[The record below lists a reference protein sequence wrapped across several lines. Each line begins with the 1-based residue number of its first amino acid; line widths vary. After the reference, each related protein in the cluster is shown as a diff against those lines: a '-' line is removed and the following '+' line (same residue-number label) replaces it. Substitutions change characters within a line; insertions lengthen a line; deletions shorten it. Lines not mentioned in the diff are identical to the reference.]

1 MPIKNIIAGG
11 VSILG
16 VLAVAGTAN
25 ANCFPPQNCNPAPV
39 VHNSYTP
46 SFDAVSI
53 RNTEPLGHLRSVNF
67 QRSPN
72 VSITRVHGLGP
83 NVALNDAPSSFTNDG
98 CHPSS
103 TVYCRAGNG
112 AAAPI
117 AQAPVVQAPV
127 FVAPAPIVQQAPV
140 YTAPAPVLSINR
152 PLRTWVG
159 KGYDPSKFIPRQYG
173 ENTFTPGIAHI
184 PTSIV
189 DRSPERADQVLNSG
203 RTVAQP
209 IVNGGVA
216 PRSETYHIAQGAPAG
231 AQFVQGP
238 LIAGPVL
245 SGPVLSGGLPAL
257 QPTGPAPVLNAPSFN
272 VPINSVQ
279 FSQPNFVQQPVLNQG
294 YRPAGRP
301 VRTANGTYAAPVG
314 SDGTYWEKTSGLT
327 TIGGHVATEVLC
339 KRTLPSQVVNPV
351 IGVPTPVCTTPGHGP
366 HAAHGPL
373 QGPANFGAAV
383 PSNPWTF

>member
-1 MPIKNIIAGG
+1 MPIKNVLAGAA
-11 VSILG
+11 SILG
-16 VLAVAGTAN
+16 VLAMASTAN
-25 ANCFPPQNCNPAPV
+25 ANCFPPQNCNPGTV
-39 VHNSYTP
+39 VVDPYTP
-46 SFDAVSI
+46 HFDPVTI
-53 RNTEPLGHLRSVNF
+53 HNPEPLGHLRSVNF

-83 NVALNDAPSSFTNDG
+83 NVALNDAPSSFTDG

-112 AAAPI
+112 VAAAPAPI
-117 AQAPVVQAPV
+117 VHQAPVFAAPAPIVHQAPVVQ
-127 FVAPAPIVQQAPV
+127 VQQ
-140 YTAPAPVLSINR
+140 

-159 KGYDPSKFIPRQYG
+159 GGYDPSKFIPRQYG

-203 RTVAQP
+203 RTIPQP
-209 IVNGGVA
+209 IANGGIA
-216 PRSETYHIAQGAPAG
+216 PRSETYHIAQNAPTG

-245 SGPVLSGGLPAL
+245 SGPVFANGLPAL

-272 VPINSVQ
+272 VPINNVQ
-279 FSQPNFVQQPVLNQG
+279 FSQPTFAQPAFNQG
-294 YRPAGRP
+294 YRAPGRP
-301 VRTANGTYAAPVG
+301 VRAADGTYASPVG

-327 TIGGHVATEVLC
+327 TIGNEVATEVLC

-351 IGVPTPVCTTPGHGP
+351 IGVPTPVCQVPGHGP
-366 HAAHGPL
+366 HAAHGGFHH
-373 QGPANFGAAV
+373 GPVVSGPVGFGAPA
-383 PSNPWTF
+383 PAGPWTF